1 MLERVIVLFLDGV
14 GLGEDDPE
22 ANPLAQASLPVLSRL
37 LDGRRAVRA
46 NGGFSTRL
54 ATLLPLDAQLGVPG
68 LPQSGTGQ
76 TTILT
81 GVNAPALLGRHYGP
95 YPNEP
100 LRDLLRNGSLFRRL
114 LAAGLPAA
122 YANAY
127 PDLFLDRLKRGTERL
142 SANTRAA
149 LLAGLK
155 LRGPADL
162 KAGRAVSGLLTNEYW
177 SRWGYAMPDLSA
189 AEAGAQLACLAGDH
203 ALTYF
208 EFWYTDVAG
217 HRQDRTLSL
226 HLLSLLDEFIGGIV
240 DALDLDRSLLMVLGD
255 HGNFEDWRTA
265 GHTHNP
271 ALALL
276 VGAEHATLARHLASL
291 ADVTPTLLAAL
302 GERERVI

>member
-1 MLERVIVLFLDGV
+1 MPERVIVLFLDGV

-22 ANPLAQASLPVLSRL
+22 ANPLAQANLPALSRL
-37 LDGRRAVRA
+37 LDGRRVVRA
-46 NGGFSTRL
+46 NGGFSARL

-100 LRDLLRNGSLFRRL
+100 LRDLLRNGNLFRRL
-114 LAAGLPAA
+114 LAAGKPVA

-127 PDLFLDRLKRGTERL
+127 PDRFLDRLKRGTERL

-155 LRGPADL
+155 LRGPTDL
-162 KAGRAVSGLLTNEYW
+162 KAGRAISGLLTNEYW

-226 HLLSLLDEFIGGIV
+226 HLLRLLDEFIGGIV
-240 DALDLDRSLLMVLGD
+240 DTLDLDRSLLVVLGD

-265 GHTHNP
+265 RHTHNP

-276 VGAEHATLARHLASL
+276 VGAGHATLARHLASL

-302 GERERVI
+302 GEREGVI

>member
-1 MLERVIVLFLDGV
+1 MPERVIVLFLDGV

-22 ANPLAQASLPVLSRL
+22 ANPLARASLPALSRL

-46 NGGFSTRL
+46 NSGFSARL

-127 PDLFLDRLKRGTERL
+127 PDRFLDRLKRGTERL

-189 AEAGAQLACLAGDH
+189 AEAGAQLACLASDH

-240 DALDLDRSLLMVLGD
+240 DALDLDRSLLIALGD

-265 GHTHNP
+265 GHTYNP

-276 VGAEHATLARHLASL
+276 VGAEHATLARQMASL

>member
-1 MLERVIVLFLDGV
+1 MPEHVIVLFLDGV

-22 ANPLAQASLPVLSRL
+22 ANPLAQANLPALSRL
-37 LDGRRAVRA
+37 LDGRRAVRS
-46 NGGFSTRL
+46 NGGFSARL

-127 PDLFLDRLKRGTERL
+127 PDRFLDRLKRGTERL

-162 KAGRAVSGLLTNEYW
+162 KAGRAISGLLTNEYW

-189 AEAGAQLACLAGDH
+189 AEAGAQLAYLAGDH

-226 HLLSLLDEFIGGIV
+226 HLLSLLDEFIAGIV
-240 DALDLDRSLLMVLGD
+240 ATLDLDRSLLVVLGD

-265 GHTHNP
+265 KHTHNP

-276 VGAEHATLARHLASL
+276 VGAGHATLAGQLASL

-302 GERERVI
+302 GERAGVI